1 MHSLCIDCTHLVPCL
16 IVPISFFFFFSLVRK
31 VGTYSKGC
39 ENKIIFLATDLNWQ
53 LAQLVLALT
62 PNYILFRVEAVE
74 KLHHQRTDWSAQ
86 KKMKVELQH
95 KGTLPAIALPKQEEA
110 SFSPVA
116 PRTTVFTM

>member
-16 IVPISFFFFFSLVRK
+16 IVPISFFFFFSFVRK

-62 PNYILFRVEAVE
+62 SE
-74 KLHHQRTDWSAQ
+74 LH
-86 KKMKVELQH
+86 
-95 KGTLPAIALPKQEEA
+95 
-110 SFSPVA
+110 
-116 PRTTVFTM
+116 TV